1 MEIRGLFPATVTP
14 FSEDGAIDYD
24 QLQQHIQRVGSVP
37 NVAGLVVI
45 GNAGEI
51 TTLTTEERRSVI
63 KECREAIPDGRILVS
78 GIQGYPGP
86 MLVEQAQ
93 IAADAGA
100 DAVLV
105 CNPFDPQHLRAL
117 SKEPDTVYEVFS
129 QLDRE
134 VGIPMIVFQV
144 PPWWGCSYSIE
155 ALDRLADIP
164 SVQAIK
170 AGAGKIELYVQLYDR
185 LHERISVLASADS
198 PLLLPMLLYGAAGA
212 LIGVGAVAPEIW
224 AELLQYAEAGPAE
237 AAISLFNQRCVPLT
251 TATHDNHMD
260 RSVISSCGAT
270 KEALY
275 QLGELRT
282 TTIRAPAIPPD
293 AARKNTISECLRRA
307 GLRPAASQE
316 TALAQNAGQG

>member
-1 MEIRGLFPATVTP
+1 MEFRGLFPATVTP
-14 FSEDGAIDYD
+14 FREDGAIDYD
-24 QLQQHIQRVGSVP
+24 QLQQHVRRVGSVP
-37 NVAGLVVI
+37 NVSGLVVI

-51 TTLTTEERRSVI
+51 TTLTSEERRSVI
-63 KECREAIPDGRILVS
+63 KECRAAIPDGRILVS

-86 MLVEQAQ
+86 MLVEQAR
-93 IAADAGA
+93 IAAEAGA

-117 SKEPDTVYEVFS
+117 SKVPDTVCEVFS

-155 ALDRLADIP
+155 ALDQLADIP
-164 SVQAIK
+164 SIRAVK
-170 AGAGKIELYVQLYDR
+170 AGAGKVELYVQLYDT
-185 LHERISVLASADS
+185 LHDRISVLASADS

-224 AELLQYAEAGPAE
+224 VELLQHVEAGQVE

-282 TTIRAPAIPPD
+282 TTIRPPAIPPD
-293 AARKNTISECLRRA
+293 AARKKTISECLQGA
-307 GLRPAASQE
+307 GLRSAASQE
-316 TALAQNAGQG
+316 AGLLQSVGPG